1 MKPIPL
7 AFRLFVL
14 VLLSAA
20 VSAQNSGAIY
30 TTDRSAS
37 VQNGNLFRRKVD
49 VYLAGGVGASAP
61 CSSPGLPDGH
71 YYFQVTNP
79 SGNVLLSE
87 DVIQNR
93 EVVVTGGVVV
103 SNAVTVHYTRPGRCG
118 SRIVQLAPFADTTSS
133 GDEYKVWLTPVAKW
147 DPAGSGFFGFQAKFS
162 KTDNFKVRNGGGPA
176 PQQSIISGYKF
187 YDHNEN
193 GLWDPSADPMEVP
206 IAGWR
211 VELWIGTVLN
221 DVTFT
226 DQSGRYTFIRNQ
238 DNTVYT
244 VVEKAPG
251 GFIEDEIA
259 GAIWHANTPRSGN
272 VTASAPTVA
281 GPYFGNLSFE
291 IKPGVGRT
299 KGFWHNENGRALL
312 AACDPRWRQDLYV
325 RNGLVMAL
333 RTNISSADPNV
344 SLLIPPY
351 PTPTS
356 PVPAFFALPFLD
368 AHDYFANW
376 IVGNPTLGHGGFILS
391 SQIAASILNHSCGFM
406 QFTAYI
412 DHDLDGVL
420 ESFDD
425 LVHHGTEL
433 LNETGAGQTGPHDPF
448 QELRERML
456 MCLNEFGSINETGD
470 LQAPQVVY
478 GPSEEPK
485 NFDSPYGG

>member
-7 AFRLFVL
+7 ATIRLFVL
-14 VLLSAA
+14 VLLCAA
-20 VSAQNSGAIY
+20 ISAQSSGAIY
-30 TTDRSAS
+30 TTNRSAS

-61 CSSPGLPDGH
+61 CSSPGLPDGN

-87 DVIQNR
+87 DFIQNR
-93 EVVVTGGVVV
+93 RVVVVGGVI
-103 SNAVTVHYTRPGRCG
+103 STNPVTVHETRPGRCG
-118 SRIVQLAPFADTTSS
+118 SRIVQLTPFANTTSA
-133 GDEYKVWLTPVAKW
+133 GDEYKVWLTPVERW

-162 KTDNFKVRNGGGPA
+162 KTDNFKVKNGA
-176 PQQSIISGYKF
+176 PSAQSVICGYKF
-187 YDHNEN
+187 FDHNEDGIWN
-193 GLWDPSADPMEVP
+193 PSADPLEVP

-211 VELWIGTVLN
+211 VELWIGTVFN
-221 DVTFT
+221 EVTFT
-226 DQSGRYTFIRNQ
+226 DESGRYCFIRNQ

-244 VVEKAPG
+244 VKEKAPG
-251 GFIEDEIA
+251 GFIEDEIP
-259 GAIWHANTPRSGN
+259 GAIWHALTPRSGT
-272 VTASAPTVA
+272 VTASAPAVT
-281 GPYFGNLSFE
+281 GPDFGNLSFE

-312 AACDPRWRQDLYV
+312 AACDPQWRQDLYF

-333 RTNISSADPNV
+333 RTNISSADPNL

-356 PVPAFFALPFLD
+356 PPPAFFALPFVD
-368 AHDYFANW
+368 AHNYFASW
-376 IVGNPTLGHGGFILS
+376 IVGNPALGHGGFILS
-391 SQIAASILNHSCGFM
+391 SQIAASLLNNSCGFM

-412 DHDLDGVL
+412 DHDQDGVL
-420 ESFDD
+420 ESFED
-425 LVHHGTEL
+425 LVHHGTAL
-433 LNETGAGQTGPHDPF
+433 LNETGAGLTGPNDPY
-448 QELRERML
+448 QDLRTRML

-478 GPSEEPK
+478 GSSFSPK
-485 NFDSPYGG
+485 EFSSPYP